1 MCMWA
6 SGARGQGP
14 SACQPAKPRHG
25 SIPDGQPQDFL
36 CWSHRWSSAAQ
47 RTTEH
52 SVKQGQHEQWE
63 QRSAEGTVL
72 GMDWGICCS
81 AWRYQPQ
88 GMDRF
93 SRKAWEKEQA
103 VLGTAA
109 NQAHLPCHHM
119 ERRSTGKIFL
129 ESFIGASASY
139 GLEL

>member
-25 SIPDGQPQDFL
+25 SIPEGQPQDFL
-36 CWSHRWSSAAQ
+36 CRSHRWSSAAQ

-72 GMDWGICCS
+72 GMDWES
-81 AWRYQPQ
+81 AALPGATSPKGWTDFLGKPGR
-88 GMDRF
+88 R
-93 SRKAWEKEQA
+93 SRQT
-103 VLGTAA
+103 VLGTVWLTKHISHATTWR
-109 NQAHLPCHHM
+109 
-119 ERRSTGKIFL
+119 E
-129 ESFIGASASY
+129 GAQ
-139 GLEL
+139 GRCFWNLL